1 VPSPQTSLRHRLLRR
16 PFPSNPRPQQLR
28 RRNPAHSKLLQP
40 SPPPPRPNGK
50 LTETRITEAGFLL
63 LEDGTL
69 FRGRIS
75 GATGSSLLPAVA
87 EVVFTTNMTGYQEVF
102 TDPSY
107 RGQIVVM
114 TAPQI
119 GNYGV
124 NAEDPESSA
133 PQVAGVV
140 VRELSQTFSNW
151 RATGGLGAWL
161 AAAQVPVI
169 TEVDTRRL
177 TRHLRSVGVMR
188 GVIAAGDE
196 PDETSRAALEACPSM
211 VGLDLAS
218 RVSTRQRYSWGDPRA
233 RHHIVAY
240 DYGIKRNI
248 LRLFDER
255 DCRVTVVPAATPAD
269 VVLSE
274 EPDGIFL
281 SNGPGDP
288 DAVAYA
294 PAIIRA
300 LTSAGIPTFGICLGH
315 QLLGLSFGGS
325 TAKMP
330 YGHRGGNHPVKEVET
345 GKVLITS
352 QNHGFAV
359 EGDERTVKGAGAL
372 EVTHVNLN
380 DGTIEGLRHR
390 ELPVF
395 GVQYHPEAAPGPH
408 DARPLFQEFLSA
420 LGGSLR

>member
-1 VPSPQTSLRHRLLRR
+1 M
-16 PFPSNPRPQQLR
+16 
-28 RRNPAHSKLLQP
+28 
-40 SPPPPRPNGK
+40 
-50 LTETRITEAGFLL
+50 
-63 LEDGTL
+63 
-69 FRGRIS
+69 
-75 GATGSSLLPAVA
+75 LPAMA

-119 GNYGV
+119 GNYGI
-124 NAEDPESSA
+124 NLEDPESSA

-140 VRELSQTFSNW
+140 VRELSGSYSNW

-161 AAAQVPVI
+161 AAAQVPI
-169 TEVDTRRL
+169 IQDVDTRRL

-188 GVIAAGDE
+188 GVIGAGE
-196 PDETSRAALEACPSM
+196 IPDEASRAALEACPSM
-211 VGLDLAS
+211 EGLDLAS
-218 RVSTRQRYSWGDPRA
+218 RVTTRERYTWGDPQA

-248 LRLFDER
+248 LRLFGEN
-255 DCRVTVVPAATPAD
+255 DCRVTVVPASTTA
-269 VVLSE
+269 E
-274 EPDGIFL
+274 EALAEDPDGIFL

-294 PAIIRA
+294 PEIIRTLA
-300 LTSAGIPTFGICLGH
+300 TGGIPTFGICLGH
-315 QLLGLSFGGS
+315 QLLGLTFGGS

-345 GKVLITS
+345 GRVLITS

-359 EGDERTVKGAGAL
+359 EGDDRSVKGATDL

-420 LGGSLR
+420 LRGAVR

>member
-1 VPSPQTSLRHRLLRR
+1 L
-16 PFPSNPRPQQLR
+16 
-28 RRNPAHSKLLQP
+28 AAI
-40 SPPPPRPNGK
+40 
-50 LTETRITEAGFLL
+50 TRSSEPGFLL

-69 FRGRIS
+69 FRGRLS
-75 GATGSSLLPAVA
+75 AATPGSALPAVA
-87 EVVFTTNMTGYQEVF
+87 EVVFTTNLTGYQEVF

-119 GNYGV
+119 GNYGI
-124 NAEDPESSA
+124 NSEDPESAA

-140 VRELSQTFSNW
+140 VRELSATHSNW

-161 AAAQVPVI
+161 AAAQIPI
-169 TEVDTRRL
+169 LEEVDTRRL
-177 TRHLRSVGVMR
+177 TRHIRSVGVMR
-188 GVIAAGDE
+188 GVIGAGVE

-211 VGLDLAS
+211 EGLDLAS
-218 RVSTRQRYSWGDPRA
+218 RVTTRETYTWGDPRA
-233 RHHIVAY
+233 RHHILAY

-248 LRLFDER
+248 LRLFAES
-255 DCRVTVVPAATPAD
+255 DCRVTVVTAD
-269 VVLSE
+269 TSPEDALAHD
-274 EPDGIFL
+274 PDGIFL

-288 DAVAYA
+288 AAIGYA
-294 PAIIRA
+294 QDTIRA
-300 LTSAGIPTFGICLGH
+300 LTAQGVPTFGICLGH
-315 QLLGLSFGGS
+315 QLLGLTFGGE

-345 GKVLITS
+345 GRVLITS

-359 EGDERTVKGAGAL
+359 QGDEQGITGAPDL

-380 DGTIEGLRHR
+380 DGSIEGLRHR

-420 LGGSLR
+420 LKGAPR

>member
-1 VPSPQTSLRHRLLRR
+1 MS
-16 PFPSNPRPQQLR
+16 
-28 RRNPAHSKLLQP
+28 A
-40 SPPPPRPNGK
+40 
-50 LTETRITEAGFLL
+50 EIRITEPGFLL

-69 FRGRIS
+69 FRGRMAGS
-75 GATGSSLLPAVA
+75 ATALLPAVA

-124 NAEDPESSA
+124 NAEDPESNA

-140 VRELSQTFSNW
+140 VRELSETYSNW
-151 RATGGLGAWL
+151 RATDGLGAWL
-161 AAAQVPVI
+161 AASQVPI
-169 TEVDTRRL
+169 IQDVDTRRL

-188 GVIAAGDE
+188 GVIGAGVE
-196 PDETSRAALEACPSM
+196 PDEASRAALEACPSM
-211 VGLDLAS
+211 EGLDLAS
-218 RVSTRQRYSWGDPRA
+218 RVTTRESYSWGDPQS

-248 LRLFDER
+248 LRLFDEN
-255 DCRVTVVPAATPAD
+255 DCRVTVVPADTPAEAA
-269 VVLSE
+269 LSE

-294 PAIIRA
+294 PGIIRT
-300 LTSAGIPTFGICLGH
+300 LTANGVPIFGICLGH
-315 QLLGLSFGGS
+315 QLLGLTFGGS
-325 TAKMP
+325 TVKMP
-330 YGHRGGNHPVKEVET
+330 YGHRGGNHPVKAVES
-345 GKVLITS
+345 GRVLITS

-359 EGDERTVKGAGAL
+359 EGDETSVKGASDL

-390 ELPVF
+390 TLPIF

-420 LGGSLR
+420 LRGAVR

>member
-1 VPSPQTSLRHRLLRR
+1 LAE
-16 PFPSNPRPQQLR
+16 PRV
-28 RRNPAHSKLLQP
+28 
-40 SPPPPRPNGK
+40 
-50 LTETRITEAGFLL
+50 TEPGFLL

-69 FRGRIS
+69 FRGRIA
-75 GATGSSLLPAVA
+75 GGTNAALLPAVA

-124 NAEDPESSA
+124 NGEDPESSA

-140 VRELSQTFSNW
+140 VRELSQTYSNW
-151 RATGGLGAWL
+151 RASGGLADWL
-161 AAAQVPVI
+161 ASSQVPI
-169 TEVDTRRL
+169 IQDIDTRRL

-188 GVIAAGDE
+188 GVIGAGE
-196 PDETSRAALEACPSM
+196 GPDEASKAALEACPSM

-218 RVSTRQRYSWGDPRA
+218 RVSTRERYSWGDPRA

-248 LRLFDER
+248 LRLFSEN
-255 DCRVTVVPAATPAD
+255 DCRVTVVPANTPAEVAMAED
-269 VVLSE
+269 
-274 EPDGIFL
+274 PDGIFL

-288 DAVAYA
+288 EAVSYA
-294 PAIIRA
+294 PEIIRDI
-300 LTSAGIPTFGICLGH
+300 TRRGVPTFGICLGH
-315 QLLGLSFGGS
+315 QLLGLTFGGS
-325 TAKMP
+325 TTKMP

-345 GKVLITS
+345 GRVLITS

-359 EGDERTVKGAGAL
+359 EGDEHTVAGANDL

-390 ELPVF
+390 DLPVF
-395 GVQYHPEAAPGPH
+395 GVQYHPEAAPGPR
-408 DARPLFQEFLSA
+408 DARPLFHEFLAA
-420 LGGSLR
+420 LRGAIR

>member
-1 VPSPQTSLRHRLLRR
+1 M
-16 PFPSNPRPQQLR
+16 
-28 RRNPAHSKLLQP
+28 A
-40 SPPPPRPNGK
+40 
-50 LTETRITEAGFLL
+50 TETRITEPGFLL

-69 FRGRIS
+69 FLGRIVGRS
-75 GATGSSLLPAVA
+75 APLPAVA

-114 TAPQI
+114 TAPEI
-119 GNYGV
+119 GNYGI
-124 NAEDPESSA
+124 NSEDPESAA

-140 VRELSQTFSNW
+140 VRELSPTYSNW
-151 RATGGLGAWL
+151 RATGDLATWL
-161 AAAQVPVI
+161 AKAQVPI
-169 TEVDTRRL
+169 IQDVDTRRL

-188 GVIAAGDE
+188 GVIGRGQE
-196 PDETSRAALEACPSM
+196 PDEAARAALAACPSM
-211 VGLDLAS
+211 EGLDLAS
-218 RVSTRQRYSWGDPRA
+218 RVSTREPYTWGDPRA
-233 RHHIVAY
+233 RHHIIAY

-248 LRLFDER
+248 LRLFAEN
-255 DCRVTVVPAATPAD
+255 DCRVTVVPADTSAQAA
-269 VVLSE
+269 LE
-274 EPDGIFL
+274 EQPDGIFL

-288 DAVAYA
+288 DAVSYA
-294 PAIIRA
+294 PGIIGELA
-300 LTSAGIPTFGICLGH
+300 SKGVPIFGICLGH
-315 QLLGLSFGGS
+315 QLLGLTFGG
-325 TAKMP
+325 TTVKMP

-345 GKVLITS
+345 GRVLITS

-359 EGDERTVKGAGAL
+359 KGDERTVTGAGEL

-390 ELPVF
+390 DLPVF

-420 LGGSLR
+420 LRGAVR